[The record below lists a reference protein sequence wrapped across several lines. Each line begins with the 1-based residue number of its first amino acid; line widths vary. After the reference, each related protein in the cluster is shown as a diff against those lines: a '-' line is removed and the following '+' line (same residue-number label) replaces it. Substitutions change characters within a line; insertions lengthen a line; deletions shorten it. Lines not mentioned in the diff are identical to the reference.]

1 MSAVK
6 PRRREMSAALT
17 RAALL
22 DAAKTLFVTKGF
34 DATSIEDIA
43 QLAQCKGAV
52 YHHFTDKQEI
62 FADVFRSS
70 QAVVIQAAI
79 ESMSGSGQSWDLVEA
94 ATQAFL
100 RSYVAD
106 EDARA
111 LLRQVMGVL
120 GWDRVRALDEEVAL
134 PFLRATLEE
143 SVRTGQVRPT
153 PIEATAE
160 LLFSLYCNAILF
172 IAGVPDAARAS
183 SDVETVILSMLA
195 GLKPTPPAAPL
206 RP

>member
-1 MSAVK
+1 
-6 PRRREMSAALT
+6 MSAALT

-22 DAAKTLFVTKGF
+22 DAARTLFVTKGF
-34 DATSIEDIA
+34 DATSIEEIA
-43 QLAQCKGAV
+43 QLAQASKGAV
-52 YHHFTDKQEI
+52 YHHFSDKQEI
-62 FADVFRSS
+62 FAEVFRSS

-79 ESMSGSGQSWDLVEA
+79 DSMSGSGQSWDLVEA

-100 RSYVAD
+100 HSYVAD

-111 LLRQVMGVL
+111 LLRQVTGVL
-120 GWDRVRALDEEVAL
+120 GWDRVRALDEEAAL

-143 SVRTGQVRPT
+143 AVRTGQVRPT

-172 IAGVPDAARAS
+172 LAGAPDAATAS
-183 SDVETVILSMLA
+183 SDVETVILFMLT
-195 GLKPTPPAAPL
+195 GLKPTPPATPL

>member
-1 MSAVK
+1 
-6 PRRREMSAALT
+6 MSAALT

-22 DAAKTLFVTKGF
+22 DAATTLFVTKGF

-43 QLAQCKGAV
+43 QLAQASKGAV
-52 YHHFTDKQEI
+52 YHHFSDKQEI
-62 FADVFRSS
+62 FAEVFQSS

-79 ESMSGSGQSWDLVEA
+79 DSTSGSEQSWDLVEA

-120 GWDRVRALDEEVAL
+120 GWDRVRALDEEAAL

-143 SVRTGQVRPT
+143 AVRTGQIRPT

-172 IAGVPDAARAS
+172 LAGAPDAARAS
-183 SDVETVILSMLA
+183 SDVETVILFMLA

>member
-1 MSAVK
+1 
-6 PRRREMSAALT
+6 MSAALT

-22 DAAKTLFVTKGF
+22 DAAKTLFVNKGF
-34 DATSIEDIA
+34 DATSVEDIA
-43 QLAQCKGAV
+43 QLAQASKGAV
-52 YHHFTDKQEI
+52 YHHFSDKQEI
-62 FADVFRSS
+62 FAEVFRSS

-79 ESMSGSGQSWDLVEA
+79 DSVSGSGQSWDLVEA
-94 ATQAFL
+94 TTRAFL

-106 EDARA
+106 EDARE
-111 LLRQVMGVL
+111 LLRSVMGVL
-120 GWDRVRALDEEVAL
+120 GWDRVRALDEESAL

-153 PIEATAE
+153 PIDATAE

-183 SDVETVILSMLA
+183 SDVETVILFMLA

>member
-1 MSAVK
+1 
-6 PRRREMSAALT
+6 MSAALT

-22 DAAKTLFVTKGF
+22 DAAKTLFVTQGF
-34 DATSIEDIA
+34 DATSVEDIA
-43 QLAQCKGAV
+43 QLAQASKGAV
-52 YHHFTDKQEI
+52 YHHFSDKQEI
-62 FADVFRSS
+62 FAEVFRSS

-79 ESMSGSGQSWDLVEA
+79 DSMSGSGQSWDLVEA
-94 ATQAFL
+94 ATRAFL

-106 EDARA
+106 EDAHT

-143 SVRTGQVRPT
+143 SVRTGQVHPT

-172 IAGVPDAARAS
+172 IAGEPDATKAS
-183 SDVETVILSMLA
+183 RDVETVLLLLLD
-195 GLKPTPPAAPL
+195 GLKPTPLPD
-206 RP
+206 

>member
-1 MSAVK
+1 
-6 PRRREMSAALT
+6 MSAALT

-22 DAAKTLFVTKGF
+22 DAARTLFVTKGF

-43 QLAQCKGAV
+43 QLAQASKGAV
-52 YHHFTDKQEI
+52 YHHFSDKQEI
-62 FADVFRSS
+62 FAEVFRSS

-79 ESMSGSGQSWDLVEA
+79 ESMSGSGQPWDLVEA

-111 LLRQVMGVL
+111 LLRQVTGVL
-120 GWDRVRALDEEVAL
+120 GWDRVRALDEEAAL

-183 SDVETVILSMLA
+183 SDVETVILFMLA

>member
-1 MSAVK
+1 
-6 PRRREMSAALT
+6 MSAALT

-43 QLAQCKGAV
+43 QLAQASKGAV
-52 YHHFTDKQEI
+52 YHHFSDKQEI

-79 ESMSGSGQSWDLVEA
+79 DSMSGAGQPWDLVEA
-94 ATQAFL
+94 TTQAFL

-111 LLRQVMGVL
+111 LLRQVIGVL
-120 GWDRVRALDEEVAL
+120 GRDRVRALDEEAAL

-143 SVRTGQVRPT
+143 AVRTGQVRPT

-172 IAGVPDAARAS
+172 IAGAPDAARAS
-183 SDVETVILSMLA
+183 SDVETVILFMLA

>member
-1 MSAVK
+1 
-6 PRRREMSAALT
+6 MSAALT

-22 DAAKTLFVTKGF
+22 DAARTLFVTKGF
-34 DATSIEDIA
+34 DATSIEEIA
-43 QLAQCKGAV
+43 QLAQASKGAV
-52 YHHFTDKQEI
+52 YHHFSDKQEI
-62 FADVFRSS
+62 FAEVFRSS

-79 ESMSGSGQSWDLVEA
+79 DSMSESEQSWDLVEA

-120 GWDRVRALDEEVAL
+120 GWDRVRALDEEAAL

-153 PIEATAE
+153 PIDATAE

-172 IAGVPDAARAS
+172 IAGVPDAARAA
-183 SDVETVILSMLA
+183 SDVETVILFMLA

-206 RP
+206 RS

>member
-1 MSAVK
+1 
-6 PRRREMSAALT
+6 MSAALT

-22 DAAKTLFVTKGF
+22 DAARTLFVTKGF

-43 QLAQCKGAV
+43 LLAQASKGAV
-52 YHHFTDKQEI
+52 YHHFSDKQEI

-79 ESMSGSGQSWDLVEA
+79 DSMSRSGQAWDLVEA

-111 LLRQVMGVL
+111 LLRQVTGVL
-120 GWDRVRALDEEVAL
+120 GWDRVRALDEEAAL

-160 LLFSLYCNAILF
+160 LLFGLYCNAILF
-172 IAGVPDAARAS
+172 IADAPDAARAS
-183 SDVETVILSMLA
+183 SDVEAVIRFMLA

>member
-1 MSAVK
+1 
-6 PRRREMSAALT
+6 MSAALT

-43 QLAQCKGAV
+43 QLAQASKGAV
-52 YHHFTDKQEI
+52 YHHFSDKQEI

-79 ESMSGSGQSWDLVEA
+79 DSMSGSGQPWDLVEA

-106 EDARA
+106 EDARE

-120 GWDRVRALDEEVAL
+120 GWDRVRALDEEAAL

-183 SDVETVILSMLA
+183 SDVETVILFMLA

>member
-1 MSAVK
+1 
-6 PRRREMSAALT
+6 MSAALT

-43 QLAQCKGAV
+43 QLAQASKGAV
-52 YHHFTDKQEI
+52 YHHFSDKQEI
-62 FADVFRSS
+62 FAEVFRAS

-79 ESMSGSGQSWDLVEA
+79 DSVSGSGQSWDLVEA
-94 ATQAFL
+94 ATRAFL

-120 GWDRVRALDEEVAL
+120 GWDRVRALDEEAAL
-134 PFLRATLEE
+134 PFLRSTLEE
-143 SVRTGQVRPT
+143 AVRTGQVRPT

-172 IAGVPDAARAS
+172 LAGAPDAATAS
-183 SDVETVILSMLA
+183 SDVETVILFMLA